1 MNVQP
6 SPAMPHPSS
15 PSPPDTRTRILAA
28 AARLFH
34 EQGYH
39 GTGISTILRE
49 ADVNP
54 GSLYHLFPSKEALL
68 EGVLEQY
75 VHLLRPIVMDP
86 VEASTQDPI
95 ERVFALLA
103 QYRTWLT
110 PINFTMGCPIGNLA
124 LEVGDSHT
132 AARSL
137 IRTNFENWSAVVE
150 SWLIAAADRLPASI
164 DRKQL
169 AGFILTVMEGGVMR
183 SRAAGN
189 PEPFDQSVAELRAY
203 LDLLQASAPKRKRPR
218 MDAGGRGSSQKHRSA
233 QNQGKA
239 RSSKSATEKHGRTR
253 KQGRG
258 SKQ

>member
-1 MNVQP
+1 LNERSTKAGAAMPNPAPP
-6 SPAMPHPSS
+6 SPL
-15 PSPPDTRTRILAA
+15 DTRSRILAA

-54 GSLYHLFPSKEALL
+54 GSLYPLFPSKEALL
-68 EGVLEQY
+68 EGVLEPY
-75 VHLLRPIVMDP
+75 THLLRPIVMNR

-103 QYRTWLT
+103 QYRAWLS
-110 PINFTMGCPIGNLA
+110 PISFTMGCPIGNLA

-132 AARSL
+132 AARTL

-150 SWLIAAADRLPASI
+150 SWLSAAADRLPPSL

-203 LDLLQASAPKRKRPR
+203 FDMLESTAK
-218 MDAGGRGSSQKHRSA
+218 AGGPRRRS
-233 QNQGKA
+233 GGA
-239 RSSKSATEKHGRTR
+239 RPASRAARKPSAKRRRSH
-253 KQGRG
+253 
-258 SKQ
+258 